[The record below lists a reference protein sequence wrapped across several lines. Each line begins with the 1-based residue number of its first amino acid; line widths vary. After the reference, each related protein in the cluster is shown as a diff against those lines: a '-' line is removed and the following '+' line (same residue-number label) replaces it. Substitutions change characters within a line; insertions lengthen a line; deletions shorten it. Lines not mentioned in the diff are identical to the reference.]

1 MQTRG
6 GLRRKLAFLLM
17 LATASG
23 LGLPWSPPQRTS
35 SFDRASLPM
44 LLPLPAQ
51 AVADFDGDCLP
62 DLAELV
68 SNGSN
73 KNIQLTF
80 SSRWAPSLHYSSETQ
95 QPGSIY
101 VEDID
106 RDRDN
111 DLIWVSDWQPSHTA
125 LWLNNGIGELA
136 RVVDP
141 SAYGIEIKR
150 LVAGET
156 PNGSLASSSSGRLSA
171 TAASGFYLPARP
183 DDHLPEAPHSTSLK
197 SHRRGSAAAL
207 SPCVSRY
214 PKRAPPPFSPEFIGF
229 RG

>member
-44 LLPLPAQ
+44 LFPLPAQ

-62 DLAELV
+62 DRADLV

-80 SSRWAPSLHYSSETQ
+80 SSRWAPSLHFSSETQ

-106 RDRDN
+106 HDSDN

-125 LWLNNGIGELA
+125 LWLNNGIGELS
-136 RVVDP
+136 RVSDP
-141 SAYGIEIKR
+141 GAYATEIKR
-150 LVAGET
+150 LVAGGGQ
-156 PNGSLASSSSGRLSA
+156 NGSLATSVGEPLRA
-171 TAASGFYLPARP
+171 TETSGFYIPALA
-183 DDHLPEAPHSTSLK
+183 DNHLPEIPHSTSPNSSGRSL
-197 SHRRGSAAAL
+197 AAAL

-214 PKRAPPPFSPEFIGF
+214 PKRGPPSFLS
-229 RG
+229 

>member
-80 SSRWAPSLHYSSETQ
+80 SSRSARSLHFSSETQ

-125 LWLNNGIGELA
+125 LWLNNGIGELS
-136 RVVDP
+136 RVSDP
-141 SAYGIEIKR
+141 GAYATEIKR
-150 LVAGET
+150 LVAGGGR
-156 PNGSLASSSSGRLSA
+156 NGSLALSVSERLRA
-171 TAASGFYLPARP
+171 TETSGFYIPALA
-183 DDHLPEAPHSTSLK
+183 DNHLPEIPHSTLPK
-197 SHRRGSAAAL
+197 SSDRSRAAAL

-214 PKRAPPPFSPEFIGF
+214 PKRGPPSFLS
-229 RG
+229 